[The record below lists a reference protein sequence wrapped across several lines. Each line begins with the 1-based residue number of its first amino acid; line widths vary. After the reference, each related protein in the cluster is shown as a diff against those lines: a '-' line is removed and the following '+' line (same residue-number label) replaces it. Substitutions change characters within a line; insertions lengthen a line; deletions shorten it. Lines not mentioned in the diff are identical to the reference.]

1 MKVRASP
8 EASRYIRQR
17 GGKLFMWFQP
27 ARGGGSLGFLKI
39 STGEPSRQGLD
50 FDHIGASGFE
60 LVYDRAL
67 ARPKELRVELR
78 RFPWSRLQVTGIGG
92 TAGAEAGPGP
102 EDHWWLDRGGG
113 GGGNGGG
120 GNDGG

>member
-1 MKVRASP
+1 VV
-8 EASRYIRQR
+8 
-17 GGKLFMWFQP
+17 P
-27 ARGGGSLGFLKI
+27 ARETRGTLGFLKI
-39 STGEPSRQGLD
+39 STREPSREGLD
-50 FDHIGASGFE
+50 FGYIDASGFE

-67 ARPKELRVELR
+67 ARPKELHIELR

-92 TAGAEAGPGP
+92 TAGTEAGPGP

-120 GNDGG
+120 GNGGG